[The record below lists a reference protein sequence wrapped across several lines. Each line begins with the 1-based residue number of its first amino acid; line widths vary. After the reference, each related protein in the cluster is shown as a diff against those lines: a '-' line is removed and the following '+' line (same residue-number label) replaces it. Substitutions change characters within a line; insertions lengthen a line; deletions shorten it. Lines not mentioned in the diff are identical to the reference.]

1 MMYRCNN
8 KAINLLV
15 FIAITYGAAFLLDYV
30 AVLPLYTRFLSR
42 GVLGEVSLLG
52 LLVARMWIPSLGV
65 ITALCL
71 RREGFEYIKS
81 LIRMPSILSLV
92 ATALLIISS
101 YTISLLV
108 SYLLGLSIGPCGIPG
123 LDTTMVLVLLVAGI
137 LAGISINAIV
147 ALGEEI
153 AWRGYLLDT
162 LSNELGFWQAALL
175 VGIMWGLWHAPLVIK
190 GYNFSLSILQ
200 GCGGGGNRIST
211 LIVFTFFTSSLG
223 LVLAWLRRLTNN
235 IYLAAAG
242 HGTVNAVAGLYAVLV
257 RGPRLVAPP
266 AGISVSLAFLIV
278 MAFLVLI
285 HSVSKG

>member
-1 MMYRCNN
+1 MHRCNN

-15 FIAITYGAAFLLDYV
+15 FIAMTYGAAFLLDYIV
-30 AVLPLYTRFLSR
+30 VLPLYTRFLSR
-42 GVLGEVSLLG
+42 SVLGEVSLLG

-92 ATALLIISS
+92 TTALLIISS

-123 LDTTMVLVLLVAGI
+123 LDTAMVLVLLVAGI

-162 LSNELGFWQAALL
+162 LGDELGFWQAALL

-190 GYNFSLSILQ
+190 GYNFSLPILQ
-200 GCGGGGNRIST
+200 GCGRGGNGISA

-235 IYLAAAG
+235 VYLAAAG

-257 RGPRLVAPP
+257 RGPRLIAPP

>member
-1 MMYRCNN
+1 MYRCNS

-15 FIAITYGAAFLLDYV
+15 FIAVTYGAAFLLDYV

-65 ITALCL
+65 IVALCL

-108 SYLLGLSIGPCGIPG
+108 SYLLGLSIGTCGVPG
-123 LDTTMVLVLLVAGI
+123 LDTVMVLVLLVAGI

-162 LSNELGFWQAALL
+162 LGNELGFWQAALL

-200 GCGGGGNRIST
+200 GCGEGGNGISA

-235 IYLAAAG
+235 VYLAAAG